1 MHDPEVSLYF
11 STLYPKMKNESLS
24 VAYRVS
30 EVWPQFSSPILLL
43 IQSYC
48 LFLFTLRSVS
58 WLTLVLYR

>member
-11 STLYPKMKNESLS
+11 STLYPKMKDESLS

-30 EVWPQFSSPILLL
+30 EVWSQFSSLILLL

-48 LFLFTLRSVS
+48 LFLLALRSVS